1 MKLRIFKIAA
11 TVENNPAIDNGQPF
25 HLTLVVLLPIIEP
38 GCRGEFAALSAGE
51 YRTDQRDID
60 RPLGAE
66 CDIGAFEGELDPEI
80 TFFVIPLPNGKSVIF
95 GL

>member
-66 CDIGAFEGELDPEI
+66 CDIGAYEYQPAEQSCLVAKAKNNNVF
-80 TFFVIPLPNGKSVIF
+80 TFCL
-95 GL
+95 